1 MSAEKTR
8 LGNADEGRI
17 MAQTDYIVEGRHFR
31 TKTDYTRAL
40 HDKEI
45 IDRLRQETNLK
56 NKQQLEKLKKDLKS
70 GKYKFFTQLGQDF
83 QDEIDERLENISN
96 RKTGNNKN
104 KNNSQDAVESKSR
117 INNQNTVDSKNR
129 INNQNTVD
137 SKNRINNQNPIDTK
151 NKVNTPKNNKN
162 LDDYLQE
169 EIKRQ
174 ERVRKLAIAICSFV
188 AVGCLG
194 YFGVYFYFNGR
205 TDANYEA
212 LSRIR
217 DKAVASAATATPA
230 PTAQFTLDG
239 EPEPKEVLE
248 EFKDLLNINKRLIGW
263 VKIDDTN
270 IDFPVVQTVDNEY
283 YLTHNLY
290 QEYDKNGT
298 IFMDADCD
306 VLKPSTNLILYGHHM
321 LSGKMFGQLDR
332 YEKESYWEE
341 HQYIQFDTIYEKGTW
356 QVMYV
361 FRSRVYSQEEIVF
374 KYYQFIDA
382 NGEQEFNSNMQEM
395 AALSLYDTG
404 VTAEYGDR
412 LLTLSTCDY
421 EEKNG
426 RFVVVA
432 KKVATKE

>member
-1 MSAEKTR
+1 MGSADK
-8 LGNADEGRI
+8 GRI

-31 TKTDYTRAL
+31 TKSDYTRAL

-45 IDRLRQETNLK
+45 IDRLRQETNLGSR
-56 NKQQLEKLKKDLKS
+56 QQLEKLKKELKS
-70 GKYKFFTQLGQDF
+70 GKYKFFTQLEQDF
-83 QDEIDERLENISN
+83 LDEIDNCLENISN
-96 RKTGNNKN
+96 KKYRNNNKNVNPTASKSDNSSTEKTGNRNADKSVNK
-104 KNNSQDAVESKSR
+104 KLDAYVK
-117 INNQNTVDSKNR
+117 
-129 INNQNTVD
+129 
-137 SKNRINNQNPIDTK
+137 
-151 NKVNTPKNNKN
+151 
-162 LDDYLQE
+162 E
-169 EIKRQ
+169 ELKRQ
-174 ERVRKLAIAICSFV
+174 ERLRKLVIAISSFV

-194 YFGVYFYFNGR
+194 YFSVYFYFNGR
-205 TDANYEA
+205 TDADYEA

-217 DKAVASAATATPA
+217 DKAAVSAATATPV

-239 EPEPKEVLE
+239 EQETKEVLE

-298 IFMDADCD
+298 IFMDKDCD

-321 LSGKMFGQLDR
+321 QSGKMFGRLDR
-332 YEKESYWEE
+332 YEKESYWKE
-341 HQYIQFDTIYEKGTW
+341 HQYIQFDTIYEKCTW
-356 QVMYV
+356 QIMYV
-361 FRSRVYSQEEIVF
+361 FRSKVYSHEEIVF

-404 VTAEYGDR
+404 VTAEYGDQ